1 MAEDPYKILGVKTD
15 ASADEIRSAYRK
27 LAKKHHPDLNPGN
40 KAAEERFKAVS
51 GAYEL
56 LSDAEKRGKYDRGE
70 IDASGA
76 EKPQAQS
83 WRDYAS
89 GHPGERYA
97 YSQAGGMGG
106 GNNADFEDLFAN
118 IFNQRGQQGPA
129 KGRDHHY
136 TLEVSFLDAV
146 GGGTQRLTL
155 PNGQTLDVKIPPG
168 TEDGDS
174 LRLRGKGEP
183 GFNNGPAGDALIEIH
198 IAPHKFYRRIGNNIH
213 MEVPVSLK
221 EAVLGAKVTI
231 PTPSG
236 AVAMTVRP
244 GTESGT
250 EMRLRERGVPAH
262 GKHKAGD
269 LHVTLRVVV
278 GPTDEKL
285 KEFLQ
290 NWTQTEFN
298 PREGLS

>member
-1 MAEDPYKILGVKTD
+1 MAEDPYKVLGVKKE

-40 KAAEERFKAVS
+40 KAAEETFKAVS
-51 GAYEL
+51 GAYDL

-97 YSQAGGMGG
+97 YSQTGGMG

-118 IFNQRGQQGPA
+118 IFNQRQRGPA
-129 KGRDHHY
+129 KGQDHHY
-136 TLEVSFLDAV
+136 TLSVEFLEAVS
-146 GGGTQRLTL
+146 GTTKRLTL
-155 PNGQTLDVKIPPG
+155 PSGQTLDVKIPPG
-168 TEDGDS
+168 TENGDT

-183 GFNNGPAGDALIEIH
+183 GLQNGPAGDALIEIQ
-198 IAPHKFYRRIGNNIH
+198 IAPHRFYKRIGNNIH
-213 MEVPVSLK
+213 MDVPISFK

-231 PTPSG
+231 PTPTG
-236 AVAMTVRP
+236 NVAMTIRP
-244 GTESGT
+244 GSESGT

-269 LHVTLRVVV
+269 LHVKLSVIV
-278 GPTDEKL
+278 GPADEKL
-285 KEFLQ
+285 KDFLQ
-290 NWTQTEFN
+290 GWDQPNFN
-298 PREGLS
+298 PREGLA

>member
-1 MAEDPYKILGVKTD
+1 MAEDPYKTLGVKKD
-15 ASADEIRSAYRK
+15 ASADEIRTAYRK

-40 KAAEERFKAVS
+40 KQAEETFKAIS
-51 GAYEL
+51 GAYDL
-56 LSDAEKRGKYDRGE
+56 LSDTEKRGKYDRGE

-89 GHPGERYA
+89 GHPGQRYA
-97 YSQAGGMGG
+97 YSQAGGAGG
-106 GNNADFEDLFAN
+106 HNADFEDLFAN
-118 IFNQRGQQGPA
+118 IFNQKGPQRPA
-129 KGRDHHY
+129 KGQDHLY
-136 TLEVSFLDAV
+136 NLDVEFLDAV
-146 GGGTQRLTL
+146 SGGTKRLNL
-155 PNGQTLDVKIPPG
+155 PGGQVLDVKIPPG
-168 TEDGDS
+168 TQEGDT

-198 IAPHKFYRRIGNNIH
+198 VAPHKFYKRVGNNIH

-221 EAVLGAKVTI
+221 EVVLGAKVTI
-231 PTPSG
+231 PTPTGS
-236 AVAMTVRP
+236 VSMTVRP

-269 LHVTLRVVV
+269 LHVTLRVVI
-278 GPTDEKL
+278 GPTDDKL
-285 KEFLQ
+285 KDFLE
-290 NWTQTEFN
+290 NWTQADFN

>member
-1 MAEDPYKILGVKTD
+1 MAEDPYKILGVKKE
-15 ASADEIRSAYRK
+15 ASADEIRTAYRK

-40 KAAEERFKAVS
+40 KKAEETFKAVS

-76 EKPQAQS
+76 EQPQAQG

-89 GHPGERYA
+89 GRQGERYA
-97 YSQAGGMGG
+97 YSHSGGMGG
-106 GNNADFEDLFAN
+106 DNADFEDLFTN
-118 IFNQRGQQGPA
+118 IFNQRQRGPA
-129 KGRDHHY
+129 KGQDHHY
-136 TLEVSFLDAV
+136 SMDVEFLEAVS
-146 GGGTQRLTL
+146 GGTKRLNL

-168 TEDGDS
+168 TEDGDT

-198 IAPHKFYRRIGNNIH
+198 IAPHKFFKRIGNNIH
-213 MEVPVSLK
+213 MDVPISLK

-231 PTPSG
+231 PTPTGS
-236 AVAMTVRP
+236 VAMTIRP
-244 GTESGT
+244 GSETGT

-262 GKHKAGD
+262 GKHAAGD
-269 LHVTLRVVV
+269 LHVKLRVVV
-278 GPTDEKL
+278 GPTDETL
-285 KEFLQ
+285 KDFLQ
-290 NWTQTEFN
+290 NWTQPDFN
-298 PREGLS
+298 PREGLT

>member
-1 MAEDPYKILGVKTD
+1 MAEDPYKVLGVKKE

-40 KAAEERFKAVS
+40 KAAEETFKAVS
-51 GAYEL
+51 GAYDL

-97 YSQAGGMGG
+97 YSQTGGMG

-118 IFNQRGQQGPA
+118 IFNQRQRGPA
-129 KGRDHHY
+129 KGQDHHY
-136 TLEVSFLDAV
+136 TLSVEFLEAVS
-146 GGGTQRLTL
+146 GTTKRLTL
-155 PNGQTLDVKIPPG
+155 PSGQTLDVKIPPG
-168 TEDGDS
+168 TENGDT

-183 GFNNGPAGDALIEIH
+183 GLQNGPAGDALIEIQ
-198 IAPHKFYRRIGNNIH
+198 IAPHKFYKRIGNNIH
-213 MEVPVSLK
+213 MDVPISFK

-231 PTPSG
+231 PTPTG
-236 AVAMTVRP
+236 NVAMTIRP
-244 GTESGT
+244 GSESGT

-269 LHVTLRVVV
+269 LHVKLSVIV
-278 GPTDEKL
+278 GPADEKL
-285 KEFLQ
+285 KDFLQ
-290 NWTQTEFN
+290 GWDQPNFN
-298 PREGLS
+298 PREGLA

>member
-1 MAEDPYKILGVKTD
+1 MAEDPYKILGVKKD

-40 KAAEERFKAVS
+40 KAAEETFKS
-51 GAYEL
+51 ISSAYEL
-56 LSDAEKRGKYDRGE
+56 LSDVEKRGKYDRGE

-76 EKPQAQS
+76 EQPQAQS

-89 GHPGERYA
+89 GRQGERYA
-97 YSQAGGMGG
+97 YSQSGGMG
-106 GNNADFEDLFAN
+106 GNNADFEDLFTN
-118 IFNQRGQQGPA
+118 IFNQRQRGPA
-129 KGRDHHY
+129 KGQDHHY
-136 TLEVSFLDAV
+136 SLEVEFLDV
-146 GGGTQRLTL
+146 ISGGTKRLTL

-168 TEDGDS
+168 TEDGDT

-198 IAPHKFYRRIGNNIH
+198 VAPHKFFKRIGNNIH
-213 MEVPVSLK
+213 MDVPISLK

-231 PTPSG
+231 PTPTG
-236 AVAMTVRP
+236 AVAMTIRP
-244 GTESGT
+244 GTETGT
-250 EMRLRERGVPAH
+250 EMRLRQRGVPAH
-262 GKHKAGD
+262 GKHAAGD
-269 LHVTLRVVV
+269 LHVKLRVVV

-290 NWTQTEFN
+290 GWTQPDFN
-298 PREGLS
+298 PREGLA

>member
-1 MAEDPYKILGVKTD
+1 MAEDPYKVLGVKKE

-40 KAAEERFKAVS
+40 KAAEETFKAVS
-51 GAYEL
+51 GAYDL

-97 YSQAGGMGG
+97 YSQTGGMG

-118 IFNQRGQQGPA
+118 IFNQRQRGPA
-129 KGRDHHY
+129 KGQDHRY
-136 TLEVSFLDAV
+136 TLSVEFLEAVS
-146 GGGTQRLTL
+146 GTTKRLTL
-155 PNGQTLDVKIPPG
+155 PSGQTLDVKIPPG
-168 TEDGDS
+168 TENGDT

-183 GFNNGPAGDALIEIH
+183 GLQNGPAGDALIEIQ
-198 IAPHKFYRRIGNNIH
+198 IAPHRFYKRIGNNIH
-213 MEVPVSLK
+213 MDVPISFK

-231 PTPSG
+231 PTPTG
-236 AVAMTVRP
+236 NVAMTIRP
-244 GTESGT
+244 GSESGT

-269 LHVTLRVVV
+269 LHVKLSVIV
-278 GPTDEKL
+278 GPADEKL
-285 KEFLQ
+285 KDFLQ
-290 NWTQTEFN
+290 GWDQPNFN
-298 PREGLS
+298 PREGLA

>member
-1 MAEDPYKILGVKTD
+1 MAEDPYKVLGVKKE

-40 KAAEERFKAVS
+40 KAAEETFKAVS
-51 GAYEL
+51 GAYDL

-97 YSQAGGMGG
+97 YSQTGGMG

-118 IFNQRGQQGPA
+118 IFNQRQRGPA
-129 KGRDHHY
+129 KGQDHHY
-136 TLEVSFLDAV
+136 TLSVEFLEAVS
-146 GGGTQRLTL
+146 GGIKRLTL
-155 PNGQTLDVKIPPG
+155 PGGQTLDVKIPPG
-168 TEDGDS
+168 TEDGDT

-183 GFNNGPAGDALIEIH
+183 GLQNGPAGDALIEIQ
-198 IAPHKFYRRIGNNIH
+198 IAPHKFYKRIGNNIH
-213 MEVPVSLK
+213 MDVPISFK
-221 EAVLGAKVTI
+221 EAVLGAKITI
-231 PTPSG
+231 PTPTGS
-236 AVAMTVRP
+236 VAMTIRP
-244 GTESGT
+244 GSESGT

-262 GKHKAGD
+262 GNHKAGD
-269 LHVTLRVVV
+269 LHVKLNVVV
-278 GPTDEKL
+278 GPADENL
-285 KEFLQ
+285 KDFLQ
-290 NWTQTEFN
+290 GWDQSNFN
-298 PREGLS
+298 PREGLA

>member
-1 MAEDPYKILGVKTD
+1 MAEDPYKVLGVNKT

-40 KAAEERFKAVS
+40 KAAEEAFKAVS
-51 GAYEL
+51 GAYDL
-56 LSDAEKRGKYDRGE
+56 LSDAEKKGKYDRGE

-89 GHPGERYA
+89 GRPGERYA
-97 YSQAGGMGG
+97 YSQAGGAG
-106 GNNADFEDLFAN
+106 GNNADFEDIFTN
-118 IFNQRGQQGPA
+118 IFNQRPRGPA
-129 KGRDHHY
+129 KGQDDRYNLDV
-136 TLEVSFLDAV
+136 EFLDAV
-146 GGGTQRLTL
+146 SGSSQRLTL

-168 TEDGDS
+168 SEDGDI

-183 GFNNGPAGDALIEIH
+183 GINNGPAGDALIELQVT
-198 IAPHKFYRRIGNNIH
+198 PHKFYKRIGNNIH
-213 MEVPVSLK
+213 MDVPISLK
-221 EAVLGAKVTI
+221 ESVLGAKVTI
-231 PTPSG
+231 PTPAGS
-236 AVAMTVRP
+236 VAMTIRP

-269 LHVTLRVVV
+269 LHVKLCVVV

-290 NWTQTEFN
+290 EWVQPDFN

>member
-1 MAEDPYKILGVKTD
+1 MAEDPYKVLGVKKE

-40 KAAEERFKAVS
+40 KAAEETFKAVS
-51 GAYEL
+51 GAYDL

-97 YSQAGGMGG
+97 YSQTGGMG

-118 IFNQRGQQGPA
+118 IFNQRQRGPA
-129 KGRDHHY
+129 KGQDHRY
-136 TLEVSFLDAV
+136 TLSVEFLEAVS
-146 GGGTQRLTL
+146 GTTKRLTL
-155 PNGQTLDVKIPPG
+155 PSGQTLDVKIPPG
-168 TEDGDS
+168 TENGDT

-183 GFNNGPAGDALIEIH
+183 GLQNGPAGDALIEIQ
-198 IAPHKFYRRIGNNIH
+198 IAPHKFYKRIGNNIH
-213 MEVPVSLK
+213 MDVPISFK

-231 PTPSG
+231 PTPTG
-236 AVAMTVRP
+236 NVAMTIRP
-244 GTESGT
+244 GSESGT

-269 LHVTLRVVV
+269 LHVKLSVIV
-278 GPTDEKL
+278 GPADEKL
-285 KEFLQ
+285 KDFLQ
-290 NWTQTEFN
+290 GWDQPNFN
-298 PREGLS
+298 PREGLA

>member
-1 MAEDPYKILGVKTD
+1 MAEDPYKILGVKKD
-15 ASADEIRSAYRK
+15 ASADQIRTAYRK

-40 KAAEERFKAVS
+40 KEAEDAFKAIS
-51 GAYEL
+51 SAYDL
-56 LSDAEKRGKYDRGE
+56 LSDAEKRGRYDRGE

-97 YSQAGGMGG
+97 YSQAGGRG
-106 GNNADFEDLFAN
+106 GNNADFEDLFTN
-118 IFNQRGQQGPA
+118 IFNQRGQQRPA
-129 KGRDHHY
+129 KGQDHLY
-136 TLEVSFLDAV
+136 NLEVEFLDAV
-146 GGGTQRLTL
+146 SGGTKRLNL

-168 TEDGDS
+168 TQEGDT

-198 IAPHKFYRRIGNNIH
+198 IAPHKFYKRIGNNIH
-213 MEVPVSLK
+213 MEVPISLK

-231 PTPSG
+231 PTPTGS
-236 AVAMTVRP
+236 VAMTVKP

-262 GKHKAGD
+262 SQHKAGD
-269 LHVTLRVVV
+269 LHVTLRVVI
-278 GPTDEKL
+278 GPADDKL
-285 KEFLQ
+285 KDFLQ
-290 NWTQTEFN
+290 NWTQDDFN